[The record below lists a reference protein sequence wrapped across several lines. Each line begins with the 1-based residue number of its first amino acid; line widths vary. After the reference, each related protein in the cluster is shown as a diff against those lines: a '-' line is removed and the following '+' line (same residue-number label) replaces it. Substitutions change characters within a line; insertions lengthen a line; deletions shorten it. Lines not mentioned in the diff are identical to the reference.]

1 MLKFLNKWINW
12 FKKLRNTAYSL
23 PWVYRDILWKDRTN
37 TVKREEKPM
46 LNKERPDFSCVI
58 VVFKH
63 RPPHS
68 WPIRKL
74 VFQQVPNF
82 YLKSR
87 PAFLKPF
94 IVKKNCSLFSLSN
107 PLQIVIFIKYSK
119 DGFPKNEIKKKTQK
133 HIKQKPFL
141 LSHSIGI
148 KLH

>member
-1 MLKFLNKWINW
+1 
-12 FKKLRNTAYSL
+12 
-23 PWVYRDILWKDRTN
+23 
-37 TVKREEKPM
+37 M
-46 LNKERPDFSCVI
+46 LNKERPDFSCV

-74 VFQQVPNF
+74 VCQQVPNF

-87 PAFLKPF
+87 PAFLKPL

-119 DGFPKNEIKKKTQK
+119 DGFPKNEIKKNLK